1 MTRNYNKETSVMNKA
16 LKIVLCV
23 ILGVLAVFVF
33 GWVTMS
39 LWNWL
44 IPSLFNGPVLTFWQ
58 ALGLLLLSK
67 IIFGF
72 GGKGGNGKWR
82 YRGGYWK
89 QHYYNKWSSM
99 TPEEREQLKAKM
111 REKWCYKEPG
121 RAPENSP
128 STNV

>member
-1 MTRNYNKETSVMNKA
+1 VINKEIKIMNKA
-16 LKIVLCV
+16 LKIVLFV

-44 IPSLFNGPVLTFWQ
+44 IPALFNGPVLTFWQ
-58 ALGLLLLSK
+58 AMGLLLLSK

-72 GGKGGNGKWR
+72 GGKGGNGRWR
-82 YRGGYWK
+82 HRSNYWK
-89 QHYYNKWSSM
+89 QHYYKKWESM

-111 REKWCYKEPG
+111 REKWCYK
-121 RAPENSP
+121 APEPRVENP
-128 STNV
+128 GPTNV

>member
-1 MTRNYNKETSVMNKA
+1 MNKG
-16 LKIVLCV
+16 LKILKFTV
-23 ILGVLAVFVF
+23 IGVLAVFVF
-33 GWVTMS
+33 GWVLMT

-44 IPSLFNGPVLTFWQ
+44 IPPLFNGPVIEFWQ
-58 ALGLLLLSK
+58 ALGLFLLSK

-72 GGKGGNGKWR
+72 GGGGGGRWKN
-82 YRGGYWK
+82 RGYYWK

-111 REKWCYKEPG
+111 REKWCVTDRPAEKQNP
-121 RAPENSP
+121 P